1 MSCHNNTL
9 TAETIAAARQLSLK
23 VDEEIAT
30 RQRRTIAGFLET
42 WRERALQGI
51 GIPGDA
57 DTVSYILLGLAAEGH
72 PADRA
77 TDAMAQ
83 FLLDRQG
90 AEGQWFLLAHRP
102 PIESSVIEVTA
113 SSMRALQIYGGRHG
127 AASTR
132 AIQPGRR
139 MDRQRERRVERG
151 SRVPRDGIDVGGAR
165 DGDVARIATGDA
177 IAAAVRDLKAA
188 QRPDGGWAQ
197 TSSLASD
204 AYATGQALVALAA
217 SGLVPKDDAARR
229 RGTDFLLNTQLA
241 DGSWFVRTRALPIQ
255 PYFEADFPHGRNQ
268 FISAAA
274 TNWAARA
281 LLLDLK

>member
-1 MSCHNNTL
+1 
-9 TAETIAAARQLSLK
+9 
-23 VDEEIAT
+23 
-30 RQRRTIAGFLET
+30 
-42 WRERALQGI
+42 
-51 GIPGDA
+51 
-57 DTVSYILLGLAAEGH
+57 
-72 PADRA
+72 
-77 TDAMAQ
+77 MAQ

-132 AIQPGRR
+132 VIQRAAR
-139 MDRQRERRVERG
+139 WIAKASVASNEDRVFRVLGLPWASRG
-151 SRVPRDGIDVGGAR
+151 TSDLAS
-165 DGDVARIATGDA
+165 IATGDA
-177 IAAAVRDLKAA
+177 IAAAVRELKAA

-229 RGTDFLLNTQLA
+229 RGTEFLLNTQLA

>member
-1 MSCHNNTL
+1 MTK
-9 TAETIAAARQLSLK
+9 T
-23 VDEEIAT
+23 IAT

-90 AEGQWFLLAHRP
+90 AEGHWFLLAHRP

-127 AASTR
+127 AASTQ
-132 AIQPGRR
+132 AIQRAAR
-139 MDRQRERRVERG
+139 WLAQASVASNEDRVFRVMGLTWAARG
-151 SRVPRDGIDVGGAR
+151 TA
-165 DGDVARIATGDA
+165 DVARIATGDA

-229 RGTDFLLNTQLA
+229 RGTDFLLGTQLA